1 LKRIKLL
8 SFLLVSI
15 WISFAFSCKDPDNN
29 DHNNDNSQDTTT
41 TPPVQ
46 TVNRANVN
54 FIWMSTQ
61 DPVLQSMIGAS
72 LEIRKVNG
80 PTLFFM
86 PDVRSETDV
95 VFDWH
100 PTLSCSV
107 DTLYEF
113 RLMDPGGNQV
123 DFATFNPAEATDQDE
138 FVVMSNKCT
147 YFLQL
152 SWYID

>member
-1 LKRIKLL
+1 M
-8 SFLLVSI
+8 
-15 WISFAFSCKDPDNN
+15 FAFSCKDNGGDGDGNN
-29 DHNNDNSQDTTT
+29 GNNQDTTV

-46 TVNRANVN
+46 TVNRAHVN

-61 DPVLQSMIGAS
+61 DTLLQSMIGAS
-72 LEIRKVNG
+72 LEIRKSNG

-95 VFDWH
+95 VFDWY
-100 PTLSCSV
+100 PNISCSV
-107 DTLYEF
+107 DTIYEF

-123 DFATFNPAEATDQDE
+123 DMVSFDPSAATDQDE

-152 SWYID
+152 TWTID